1 LKPLPALNNQ
11 KPIEFFEVNGTFH
24 EHINEEEAAKILE
37 ILEQIQPNAAGSY
50 PSIGIAT
57 FNITQRNYIK
67 RQIAYK
73 QSLEEN
79 SDFRIKMTHLE
90 AAGLFI
96 KNLEN
101 IQGDERDIII
111 ISTTYG
117 RKKDGKFIQ
126 SFGPINHS
134 KGYKLL
140 NVIVTR
146 AKEKIYICNSI
157 PAEMYTN
164 YKEVLKQEGSNN
176 RRAVFYAYLAYCKA
190 VSDENESKRK
200 EILNDLDQ
208 FSNRQASSENDLKNK
223 FKEEVFKQLKSSM
236 PETEILVNHP
246 FGGYNLDMLIKTN
259 RGKNIAIE
267 CLSKEEYRGELAYLE
282 DIHKEKILKKAG
294 FEYERIWSQHWW
306 QNSERETLK
315 WKEKVLN
322 Y

>member
-1 LKPLPALNNQ
+1 
-11 KPIEFFEVNGTFH
+11 
-24 EHINEEEAAKILE
+24 
-37 ILEQIQPNAAGSY
+37 
-50 PSIGIAT
+50 
-57 FNITQRNYIK
+57 
-67 RQIAYK
+67 
-73 QSLEEN
+73 
-79 SDFRIKMTHLE
+79 MTHLE

-157 PAEMYTN
+157 PTESYSN

-200 EILNDLDQ
+200 EILHDLDQ
-208 FSNRQASSENDLKNK
+208 FSNKQTVSENELKNK
-223 FKEEVFKQLKSSM
+223 FKEQVYKQLKNIM
-236 PETEILVNHP
+236 PEVEILINHP

-259 RGKNIAIE
+259 SGKNIAVE
-267 CLSKEEYRGELAYLE
+267 CLSKEEYSGELAYLE

-294 FEYERIWSQHWW
+294 FDYQRIWSQHWW
-306 QNSERETLK
+306 QNSEREVLK
-315 WKEKVLN
+315 WKEKVVGSD
-322 Y
+322 YY